1 MTKKLHGKVHGKTIE
16 LDEDPGVPDGQ
27 QVELQMQIEPTERKW
42 GEASSA
48 RQAVGLTIQSWTRL

>member
-1 MTKKLHGKVHGKTIE
+1 MTKKLHGTVHGRRIE